1 MKEGARGQVTIP
13 QEIRSRFGIGPET
26 EVEFHLVNGSI
37 ILLKAPR
44 KSSLGKWR
52 GRCKGS
58 LSALGYSSVDG
69 FIDDLRG
76 R

>member
-1 MKEGARGQVTIP
+1 MGARGQVTIP

-37 ILLKAPR
+37 ILRKAPR